1 MARTKRRNHMKSV
14 SWISTYLDRARIM
27 IYIKKWDHI
36 LSRTE
41 RRRALTLRY
50 GLRMQSLS
58 RWLVILITGI
68 GTRIRWCG
76 KIRLEFIPALFR
88 G

>member
-1 MARTKRRNHMKSV
+1 MKSV

-41 RRRALTLRY
+41 RRRHLL
-50 GLRMQSLS
+50 
-58 RWLVILITGI
+58 
-68 GTRIRWCG
+68 CG
-76 KIRLEFIPALFR
+76 MGSECKVCL
-88 G
+88 GGW